1 MALPT
6 SRNRTYAALSQLVS
20 GDVNDLQDWIVN
32 LYAGKHGDR
41 TKLITPSDFGAGGS
55 AYGGWTAEL
64 SGSPSTFFLKPTGT
78 DNLAIAI
85 PLEVGE
91 RIKELHVYV
100 YANDTNSIIMEAYK
114 QSIVGGSA
122 PGAGVQLGS
131 TQTINTASTN
141 IRKMS
146 ITGLTETIAA
156 DTKYLIYLLS
166 NTTNGNVHRF
176 YAATVVYDRP

>member
-6 SRNRTYAALSQLVS
+6 TRNRTYAALSQVVS
-20 GDVNDLQDWIVN
+20 GDLNDLQDWIVN
-32 LYAGKHGDR
+32 LYAGKHSDR
-41 TKLITPSDFGAGGS
+41 TKLITPSFFGAAAAGL
-55 AYGGWTAEL
+55 WIAENT
-64 SGSPSTFFLKPTGT
+64 GSPATFYLKPTGT
-78 DNLAIAI
+78 ADMEIAI

-91 RIKELHVYV
+91 RIKELHVYI
-100 YANDTNSIIMEAYK
+100 YSNDTNSVVMEGYK

-166 NTTNGNVHRF
+166 NTTASNVHRF